1 MMIRVDRC
9 EFSKFQSF
17 KYINFAI
24 IALYKEYLK
33 EVKKYAT
40 QAINFFNPIAI
51 IKYNKD
57 DIKFLLDECLQLES
71 FGISPVDTFGSF
83 NLENFNSILQIFDEN
98 IPNNFTLTPKL
109 KFSLA
114 LSFKGKRKY

>member
-1 MMIRVDRC
+1 M
-9 EFSKFQSF
+9 
-17 KYINFAI
+17 
-24 IALYKEYLK
+24 
-33 EVKKYAT
+33 
-40 QAINFFNPIAI
+40 
-51 IKYNKD
+51 
-57 DIKFLLDECLQLES
+57 LDECLQLES

>member
-40 QAINFFNPIAI
+40 
-51 IKYNKD
+51 
-57 DIKFLLDECLQLES
+57 
-71 FGISPVDTFGSF
+71 
-83 NLENFNSILQIFDEN
+83 
-98 IPNNFTLTPKL
+98 
-109 KFSLA
+109 
-114 LSFKGKRKY
+114 